1 MSAVKCMWAS
11 GLLQALIL
19 VSRVASCHR
28 PKRWPV
34 GAATLELGNAGS
46 ISIEQLASY
55 PLLLLDGYA
64 IRRLFDAACRLANVE
79 PQVLLQSRAP
89 HTLLAL
95 AEAGQGV
102 AVIPSLQ
109 RTDRYKVRIARIT
122 HRRKPLQE
130 RVAIQWDR
138 RRPLPPYAITFCES
152 LAKYMH
158 SVLPITQP
166 TRVRKTVGRAPP
178 QQRYRKHA

>member
-1 MSAVKCMWAS
+1 PQQVA
-11 GLLQALIL
+11 LLERGEIHVGIRLAPTLDPRFE
-19 VSRVASCHR
+19 SRVLPPAEALA
-28 PKRWPV
+28 V
-34 GAATLELGNAGS
+34 GASTLAFGNADS

-55 PLLLLDGYA
+55 PLLLLDGYS

-79 PQVLLQSRAP
+79 PQILLQSRAP

-109 RTDRYKVRIARIT
+109 RTDRYNVRIVRIT

-130 RVAIQWDR
+130 RVVIQWDR
-138 RRPLPPYAITFCES
+138 RRPLPPYAITFCE
-152 LAKYMH
+152 
-158 SVLPITQP
+158 
-166 TRVRKTVGRAPP
+166 
-178 QQRYRKHA
+178 